1 MNVKNEIIKKIKSA
15 RTIAIFM
22 HDSPDGDCMGS
33 AVALEE
39 TCKMLNK
46 NVELIVQ
53 DRIPKRFSPIMGEK
67 RVEKIIM
74 PKEGKMYD
82 LAILVDCAD
91 PKRTVPNLK
100 KISKTL
106 IVIDHHPIDKP
117 YGDLYLY
124 SPVAATGMIIFD
136 IIKSLVTPTTTI
148 ATAIYFS
155 IVSDT
160 GGFKNDNMDSNV
172 HRVCSELMDMDA
184 DIKSIKRIFETK
196 SLSFVKLLG
205 CVLKNVQLDKKYKIT
220 TLMVT
225 RDQIKESGA
234 SDNEVAMLI
243 DYIRDIDSSDISFL
257 FIEGYSNIRVRAR
270 SNFSSVKNILSHFGG
285 GGHEKAAGCAIDSI
299 NIEYVKDQ
307 IVSYTKKYIDNTHES
322 G

>member
-1 MNVKNEIIKKIKSA
+1 MNIENEVIKKIKSA

-39 TCKMLNK
+39 ACKMLNK
-46 NVELIVQ
+46 NVELIIQ

-91 PKRTVPNLK
+91 PKRTVSNLK
-100 KISKTL
+100 KISKKL
-106 IVIDHHPIDKP
+106 IVIDHHPMDKP

-136 IIKSLVTPTTTI
+136 IVKKLVTPNETI

-160 GGFKNDNMDSNV
+160 GGFKNDNMTSSV
-172 HRVCSELMDMDA
+172 HTMCSELMEIGA
-184 DIKSIKRIFETK
+184 NIKSIKNIFETK

-205 CVLKNVQLDKKYKIT
+205 CVLKNIHLDSKYKIT
-220 TLMVT
+220 SLVVT
-225 RDQIKESGA
+225 RDQIRESGA

-243 DYIRDIDSSDISFL
+243 DYIRDIDNSDISYL
-257 FIEGYSNIRVRAR
+257 FIEGYNNIRVRAR
-270 SNFSSVKNILSHFGG
+270 SKFASVKNILSHFGG
-285 GGHEKAAGCAIDSI
+285 GGHELAAGCAIDSL
-299 NIEYVKDQ
+299 NIDYVRDQ
-307 IVSYTKKYIDNTHES
+307 VISYTKKYIDSNQES
-322 G
+322 R